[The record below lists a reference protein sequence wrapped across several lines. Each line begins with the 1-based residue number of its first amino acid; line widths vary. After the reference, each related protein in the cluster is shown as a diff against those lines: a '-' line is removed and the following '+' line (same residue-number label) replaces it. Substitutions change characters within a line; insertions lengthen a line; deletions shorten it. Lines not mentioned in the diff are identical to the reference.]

1 MTLAAVR
8 TPSALRW
15 VNKSSSEYW
24 PGNDN
29 KYVHIPDDEIPL
41 SECLKDTVDRCLP
54 YWKSDI
60 MPALQRGKTVLVAA
74 HGNSIRGICKALDDI
89 SEDEICGLEIPT
101 GIPLIYE
108 LDKDLKPI
116 GNPRAVSPLNG
127 YFLADLEALKKA
139 QEEVAN
145 QSKLRYGEK

>member
-1 MTLAAVR
+1 MLPAC
-8 TPSALRW
+8 
-15 VNKSSSEYW
+15 
-24 PGNDN
+24 
-29 KYVHIPDDEIPL
+29 
-41 SECLKDTVDRCLP
+41 ECLKDTVERCLP
-54 YWKSDI
+54 LWDEEIAPLLY
-60 MPALQRGKTVLVAA
+60 QGQTVLVAA